1 MPAAIRID
9 ASQWYRSIAAV
20 LRASPSA
27 VFRCFAQPPA
37 PLKPACPACSGAVP
51 AAAAG
56 EPPLA
61 PAAPGAVAGSEAG
74 APDADCPLAG
84 LVRMYGRPDRGWLS
98 KAGHTAVLAVLA
110 GRDALLVGG
119 AGKEA
124 ESRYLQDPPLPAV
137 PLRQLPKRWPQ
148 DQQVLSRRDYRTTG
162 HALS

>member
-1 MPAAIRID
+1 MPAAIRTD
-9 ASQWYRSIAAV
+9 ASQWFRSIAEV
-20 LRASPSA
+20 LRANPSA
-27 VFRCFAQPPA
+27 LFRRLSHPPA
-37 PLKPACPACSGAVP
+37 PLRLARVACSGAAP

-137 PLRQLPKRWPQ
+137 P
-148 DQQVLSRRDYRTTG
+148 
-162 HALS
+162 